1 MNQEQSFKNKR
12 GVMENII
19 NNVSWKNRDIFFIY
33 YLIVFVSL
41 SIMVIQYNAY
51 FNGIYIQFTL
61 ENFAKTLN
69 AAITLIATAE
79 GLRSFTRSANEPVG
93 ECTPVPAYKLR
104 YLLSYLVS
112 FLVLTGVA
120 TYFEIKV
127 SGSEVVNQKTGEILN
142 KPIFAHDQMTQGLL
156 SNFICYLIARYGDKI
171 SENIDLSN
179 LSFFKKK

>member
-1 MNQEQSFKNKR
+1 MDELIEK
-12 GVMENII
+12 
-19 NNVSWKNRDIFFIY
+19 VSWKNKDIFFIY

-41 SIMVIQYNAY
+41 AIMVIQYISY

-69 AAITLIATAE
+69 AAITIIATAE
-79 GLRSFTRSANEPVG
+79 GLRSFTKSANEPVG

-104 YLLSYLVS
+104 YLLSYLIS

-120 TYFEIKV
+120 TFFEINV
-127 SGSEVVNQKTGEILN
+127 SNTEILNKKTGEILL
-142 KPIFAHDQMTQGLL
+142 KPTFAHDQMTLGLL

-179 LSFFKKK
+179 LTFFKKK

>member
-1 MNQEQSFKNKR
+1 MGEL
-12 GVMENII
+12 ID
-19 NNVSWKNRDIFFIY
+19 NVTWKYKDIFFLY

-41 SIMVIQYNAY
+41 GIMVIQYIAY
-51 FNGIYIQFTL
+51 FKGIYIQFTL

-69 AAITLIATAE
+69 AAITIIATAE
-79 GLRSFTRSANEPVG
+79 GLRSFTKSVNEPIG

-104 YLLSYLVS
+104 YLLSYLLS
-112 FLVLTGVA
+112 FIVLTA
-120 TYFEIKV
+120 V
-127 SGSEVVNQKTGEILN
+127 STIFTINVGKIDITNRATGELLI
-142 KPIFAHDQMTQGLL
+142 KPKFAHDEMTTGLL

>member
-1 MNQEQSFKNKR
+1 
-12 GVMENII
+12 MEKIAEVCMSDALD
-19 NNVSWKNRDIFFIY
+19 NVTWKYKDIFYIY
-33 YLIVFVSL
+33 YLVVLVSL
-41 SIMVIQYNAY
+41 SIMIIQYTAY

-69 AAITLIATAE
+69 AAITIIATAE

-93 ECTPVPAYKLR
+93 KCTPVPAYKLY

-112 FLVLTGVA
+112 FLVLTAVA
-120 TYFEIKV
+120 TIFEIHV
-127 SGSEVVNQKTGEILN
+127 SNSEVLNSKTGEILQR
-142 KPIFAHDQMTQGLL
+142 PTFAHDQMTQGLL

-179 LSFFKKK
+179 LEFFKRK